1 MALGKHSS
9 FMQGRYI
16 FIEGRL
22 FKLEL
27 SLVLSTCIQISVFKE
42 KTRPHK
48 AYVSRF
54 ARPH

>member
-9 FMQGRYI
+9 FMQGRYT

-42 KTRPHK
+42 KRVHTKRM
-48 AYVSRF
+48 
-54 ARPH
+54 

>member
-42 KTRPHK
+42 KRVHK
-48 AYVSRF
+48 KRM
-54 ARPH
+54 